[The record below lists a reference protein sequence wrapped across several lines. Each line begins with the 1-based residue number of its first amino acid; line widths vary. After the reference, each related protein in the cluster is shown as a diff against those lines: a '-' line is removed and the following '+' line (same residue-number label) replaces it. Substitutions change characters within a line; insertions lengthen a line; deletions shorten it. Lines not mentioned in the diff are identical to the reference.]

1 MVSYLEP
8 ARARAAT
15 LLAALPLEGLWL
27 TPLVLPADYG
37 PATVIFVS
45 AKPAQSAI
53 VKVRCRQDTMDYDQL
68 ASFLEVAKLQSFS
81 RAAEKI
87 FRTQPAISAQVRLL
101 EQECGEK
108 LFDRSGKKVLLTPA
122 GEILQRYADK
132 MLGLHKEALQAIAEL
147 NQTPRGKLYM
157 GANEATCL
165 YVLPKTFFKFKQ
177 LYPLVQI
184 SIYRNF
190 SHKILQKVQEGVLDL
205 GIVTLPQSAN
215 NMEVIPVFRD
225 EVQLVVPK
233 NHPLGKNKSVTL
245 EEISHHPLILP
256 KTGHTRVVIDR
267 LLRQYRDHIQI
278 SMELASVETIKK
290 FVGAGLGISLI
301 SRTYAQPEVLA
312 GVLRLIPLEG
322 EKIYRELGLVYRRDR
337 YLSLPAK
344 VFIDVVRESTKTPN
358 SVSSSTA
365 TNTIR

>member
-1 MVSYLEP
+1 
-8 ARARAAT
+8 
-15 LLAALPLEGLWL
+15 
-27 TPLVLPADYG
+27 
-37 PATVIFVS
+37 
-45 AKPAQSAI
+45 
-53 VKVRCRQDTMDYDQL
+53 MDYDQL

-81 RAAEKI
+81 RAAEKL

-108 LFDRSGKKVLLTPA
+108 LFDRSGKKVLLTPG
-122 GEILQRYADK
+122 GEILLRYAEK
-132 MLGLHKEALQAIAEL
+132 MLDLHKEALQAIAEL

-165 YVLPKTFFKFKQ
+165 YVVPKTFAKFKQ

-190 SHKILQKVQEGVLDL
+190 SHKILQKVQEGILDL
-205 GIVTLPQSAN
+205 GFVTLPQSAN
-215 NMEVIPVFRD
+215 NTEVIPVFRD

-233 NHPLGKNKSVTL
+233 NHPLAKNKSVTA

-256 KTGHTRVVIDR
+256 KTGHMRVVIDR
-267 LLRQYRDHIQI
+267 LLREYRDHIQI

-301 SRTYAQPEVLA
+301 SRTYAQPEVTA
-312 GVLRLIPLEG
+312 GLLKLIPLEG

-344 VFIDVVRESTKTPN
+344 VFIEVVRESTKAAN
-358 SVSSSTA
+358 SASSSTT

>member
-1 MVSYLEP
+1 
-8 ARARAAT
+8 
-15 LLAALPLEGLWL
+15 
-27 TPLVLPADYG
+27 
-37 PATVIFVS
+37 
-45 AKPAQSAI
+45 
-53 VKVRCRQDTMDYDQL
+53 MDYDQL

-81 RAAEKI
+81 RAAEKL

-122 GEILQRYADK
+122 GEILCTYAEK
-132 MLGLHKEALQAIAEL
+132 LLGLQKEALQAIAEL
-147 NQTPRGKLYM
+147 NQTPRGKLYI

-165 YVLPKTFFKFKQ
+165 YVLPKTFARFKH

-190 SHKILQKVQEGVLDL
+190 SHKILQKVQEGAVDL
-205 GIVTLPQSAN
+205 GIVTLPQTMN

-225 EVQLVVPK
+225 EVQVVVPK
-233 NHPLGKNKSVTL
+233 NHSLAKNRSVTVEQL
-245 EEISHHPLILP
+245 SQHPLILP

-267 LLRQYRDHIQI
+267 LLRDYRDHLQI

-301 SRTYAQPEVLA
+301 SRTYVQPEVTA
-312 GVLRLIPLEG
+312 GVLKLIPLDG
-322 EKIYRELGLVYRRDR
+322 QKLYRELGLVYRRDR

-344 VFIDVVRESTKTPN
+344 VFIEVVRESTKAPQP
-358 SVSSSTA
+358 SSHITT
-365 TNTIR
+365 TNPIR

>member
-1 MVSYLEP
+1 
-8 ARARAAT
+8 
-15 LLAALPLEGLWL
+15 
-27 TPLVLPADYG
+27 
-37 PATVIFVS
+37 
-45 AKPAQSAI
+45 
-53 VKVRCRQDTMDYDQL
+53 MDYDQL
-68 ASFLEVAKLQSFS
+68 ASFLEVSKLQSFS
-81 RAAEKI
+81 RAAEKL

-122 GEILQRYADK
+122 GEILRRYAEK
-132 MLGLHKEALQAIAEL
+132 LLELHKEALQAIAEL

-165 YVLPKTFFKFKQ
+165 YVLPKTFAKFKQ

-205 GIVTLPQSAN
+205 GIVTLPHAAN
-215 NMEVIPVFRD
+215 NTEVIPLFRD
-225 EVQLVVPK
+225 EVQLVVPR
-233 NHPLGKNKSVTL
+233 NHPLGKNKSVTP
-245 EEISHHPLILP
+245 EEIANHPLILP

-267 LLRQYRDHIQI
+267 LLRDYRDRIQI

-301 SRTYAQPEVLA
+301 SRTYAQPEVQA
-312 GVLRLIPLEG
+312 GLLKLIPLEG
-322 EKIYRELGLVYRRDR
+322 QKIYRELGLVYRRDR

-344 VFIDVVRESTKTPN
+344 VFIDVVRESTKTPE
-358 SVSSSTA
+358 SAAPPSAASA
-365 TNTIR
+365 MR